1 MGKKLK
7 FMLLTLLGFSA
18 ACSTV
23 RNGAGSDSGGKT
35 QSEPVEEAPEV
46 LPMDSIRTIRLLYGV
61 RRPEPRPETEART
74 EERNGTVEGS
84 VFEPANGSA
93 QVAAGRHD
101 GAQEAAAA
109 EESR

>member
-23 RNGAGSDSGGKT
+23 RNGTGNGSDAKT
-35 QSEPVEEAPEV
+35 LPEPAGETPEV
-46 LPMDSIRTIRLLYGV
+46 QVDTIRAIRLLYGV
-61 RRPEPRPETEART
+61 RRPQPVPENEAGGR
-74 EERNGTVEGS
+74 EQN
-84 VFEPANGSA
+84 AK
-93 QVAAGRHD
+93 AATP
-101 GAQEAAAA
+101 

>member
-23 RNGAGSDSGGKT
+23 RNGAGNGNDGKT
-35 QSEPVEEAPEV
+35 VPESAEETPEMQV
-46 LPMDSIRTIRLLYGV
+46 DTIRAIRLLYGV
-61 RRPEPRPETEART
+61 RRPQPVPENEA
-74 EERNGTVEGS
+74 GGS
-84 VFEPANGSA
+84 EQKGSTK
-93 QVAAGRHD
+93 
-101 GAQEAAAA
+101 AAAT

>member
-23 RNGAGSDSGGKT
+23 RNGTGNGSDVKT
-35 QSEPVEEAPEV
+35 APESAEEAPEV
-46 LPMDSIRTIRLLYGV
+46 QQVDTIRAIRLLYGV
-61 RRPEPRPETEART
+61 RRPQPVPEKET
-74 EERNGTVEGS
+74 GGS
-84 VFEPANGSA
+84 EKKEK
-93 QVAAGRHD
+93 AATT
-101 GAQEAAAA
+101 

>member
-23 RNGAGSDSGGKT
+23 RNGTGNGNGGKT
-35 QSEPVEEAPEV
+35 LPESAGETPEV
-46 LPMDSIRTIRLLYGV
+46 QVDTIRTIRLLYGV
-61 RRPEPRPETEART
+61 RRPQPVPENEAGGR
-74 EERNGTVEGS
+74 EQNG
-84 VFEPANGSA
+84 
-93 QVAAGRHD
+93 AAK
-101 GAQEAAAA
+101 AATT

>member
-23 RNGAGSDSGGKT
+23 RNGAGNGNEGKT
-35 QSEPVEEAPEV
+35 LPESAEEAPEV
-46 LPMDSIRTIRLLYGV
+46 QVDTIRVIRLLYGV
-61 RRPEPRPETEART
+61 RRPRPVPENEAGGR
-74 EERNGTVEGS
+74 EQNGAATADA
-84 VFEPANGSA
+84 PAAS
-93 QVAAGRHD
+93 D
-101 GAQEAAAA
+101 TS

>member
-23 RNGAGSDSGGKT
+23 RNGTGNGNDVKTAPESAG
-35 QSEPVEEAPEV
+35 EAPEV
-46 LPMDSIRTIRLLYGV
+46 QQVDTIRAIRLLYGV
-61 RRPEPRPETEART
+61 RRPQLVPEKET
-74 EERNGTVEGS
+74 GGS
-84 VFEPANGSA
+84 EKKEK
-93 QVAAGRHD
+93 AATT
-101 GAQEAAAA
+101 

>member
-23 RNGAGSDSGGKT
+23 RNGAGNDSDGKT
-35 QSEPVEEAPEV
+35 LPEAAEEAPEV
-46 LPMDSIRTIRLLYGV
+46 QVDTIRTIRVLYGV
-61 RRPEPRPETEART
+61 RRPQLLPENGNRGR
-74 EERNGTVEGS
+74 EEK
-84 VFEPANGSA
+84 GSA
-93 QVAAGRHD
+93 AGT
-101 GAQEAAAA
+101 AS